1 MPRRLPSL
9 SSLRAFEAAAR
20 LGSAK
25 RAADELSVTPAAISH
40 QIRQL
45 EDELDL
51 ALFVRR
57 PRRLLVTPR
66 GVELQQALTGAF
78 GTIADAVERV
88 RTPHRRSLTL
98 SATPAVAARWLVPRL
113 PSLRDACADLDLRI
127 HVSHEPMALDGI
139 EADAAIRYGH
149 GRWPG
154 LVSYKLFDNVF
165 APVCSPHL
173 QLREP
178 GELPRHGIGLV
189 PRCRLRPDHA
199 DLLGVADHRT
209 YGRDGFVDGDAAEA
223 PATQSRGTV
232 AVGEEDRVE
241 TRGLGRLRHVSNKP
255 QRHDLVR
262 PAPRMQPRVVVVAE
276 SDHEHRQGQLTVRP
290 TDHRGAPHPREC
302 PHTPETLD
310 EPQAHKPHTQWTSTS
325 SVIRKRQAVTIRV
338 FTEPCARDS

>member
-1 MPRRLPSL
+1 MSRRLPSL

-45 EDELDL
+45 EDELGL

-165 APVCSPHL
+165 APVCSPLL

-178 GELPRHGIGLV
+178 GDLPRHTLLHFAPPGARDAPVDWRLWQRRARVPGLDAGV
-189 PRCRLRPDHA
+189 GPVFSDETHTISAALA
-199 DLLGVADHRT
+199 GQGVALMSLALVADELQAGSLLSPFGPALEAEPFHLVYAQARREDCWLAT
-209 YGRDGFVDGDAAEA
+209 LRDWILALPPLQQPPRDAGA
-223 PATQSRGTV
+223 
-232 AVGEEDRVE
+232 
-241 TRGLGRLRHVSNKP
+241 
-255 QRHDLVR
+255 
-262 PAPRMQPRVVVVAE
+262 QP
-276 SDHEHRQGQLTVRP
+276 P
-290 TDHRGAPHPREC
+290 
-302 PHTPETLD
+302 
-310 EPQAHKPHTQWTSTS
+310 
-325 SVIRKRQAVTIRV
+325 
-338 FTEPCARDS
+338 

>member
-40 QIRQL
+40 QVRQL
-45 EDELDL
+45 EDELGL

-113 PSLRDACADLDLRI
+113 PSLREACADLDLRI

-165 APVCSPHL
+165 APVCSPLL

-178 GELPRHGIGLV
+178 GQLPRHTLLHFAPPGARTAPVDWRLWQQRARVPGL
-189 PRCRLRPDHA
+189 DA
-199 DLLGVADHRT
+199 DAGPVFSDETHTISAALAGQGVALMSLALVADELQAGSLLSPFGPALEADPFHLVYAQARREDCWLAT
-209 YGRDGFVDGDAAEA
+209 LRDWILALPPLQQPPRDAGA
-223 PATQSRGTV
+223 
-232 AVGEEDRVE
+232 
-241 TRGLGRLRHVSNKP
+241 
-255 QRHDLVR
+255 
-262 PAPRMQPRVVVVAE
+262 QP
-276 SDHEHRQGQLTVRP
+276 P
-290 TDHRGAPHPREC
+290 
-302 PHTPETLD
+302 
-310 EPQAHKPHTQWTSTS
+310 
-325 SVIRKRQAVTIRV
+325 
-338 FTEPCARDS
+338 